1 MNIALDSSR
10 SKDQDGMLHVDIS
23 NVSKAN
29 VSPYLGKEIPRWKE
43 LGLDPEKVYYL
54 YRDAQELEKAA
65 DTFNNKPILRDHT
78 PVDVENP
85 PKAAIVGYMGG
96 DASFDGTY
104 LKNSLHFHDASMI
117 RDIESGEQRELS
129 PGYRYRADMT
139 PGEING
145 ERYDGVMR
153 DIACNHLAVVTKGR
167 TGPDVLVNDHLP
179 QEIAMSEKLKKRL
192 EALKPFLA
200 QDADMDEVKKVITQD
215 DDDDEEAKKKAAA
228 EKQAADEEKAAA
240 EKKAADEAEA
250 EKSKTDAGK
259 QAADESD
266 KVGPAKIA
274 ADAESKVIARFN
286 ALRKAENAVR
296 PIVGELYGLDSA
308 DDVYR
313 SALKHMGVDSAENL
327 SGAPLE
333 ILFAE
338 ISKNHNKPQQPSMA
352 HDSSLLGS
360 LGDIIPNLK
369 GRN

>member
-200 QDADMDEVKKVITQD
+200 QDADMEEVKKVITQD
-215 DDDDEEAKKKAAA
+215 DDDDEEAKKKAA
-228 EKQAADEEKAAA
+228 
-240 EKKAADEAEA
+240 DEAET

-266 KVGPAKIA
+266 KVDPAKIA

-338 ISKNHNKPQQPSMA
+338 ISKNHNKPHMA